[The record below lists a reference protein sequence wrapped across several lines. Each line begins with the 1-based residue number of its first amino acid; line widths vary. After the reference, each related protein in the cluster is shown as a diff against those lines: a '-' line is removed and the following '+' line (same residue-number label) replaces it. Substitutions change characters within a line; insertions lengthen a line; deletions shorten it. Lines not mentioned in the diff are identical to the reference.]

1 MSGYEP
7 IVSSPPLA
15 ARLMIVEDHDS
26 TRETLADGLRLY
38 GHEVFAAADCS
49 TAFRMLGTHRFDAVL
64 LDVNLPDGSGYD
76 LLRHVRMA
84 SSKTGGARPDLAVL
98 MLSGS
103 GEESDRVRGFE
114 LGCDDYLVKPYSFS
128 ELRGRL
134 AAVLRRSG
142 DSQLRERQYVGELMI
157 DHRSRRVELEGI
169 PVALT
174 AKEWG
179 LLTALAS
186 DATRLFTREQ
196 LLQAVWGYR
205 SGGATRTL
213 DAHAC
218 RLRRKLSCGSRSY
231 VINSWGVGYRLYDL
245 EPLKTPTSSEAM
257 S

>member
-1 MSGYEP
+1 MDAC
-7 IVSSPPLA
+7 SPTFRAPPQA
-15 ARLMIVEDHDS
+15 ACLMIVEDHDA

-49 TAFRMLGTHRFDAVL
+49 TAFRMMSKQRFDAIL

-76 LLRHVRMA
+76 LLRHVRAA
-84 SSKTGGARPDLAVL
+84 SSKTGGARPDMAVL

-142 DSQLRERQYVGELMI
+142 DAQLRERQYVGELMI
-157 DHRSRRVELEGI
+157 DHRSRRVELEGDPI
-169 PVALT
+169 ALT

-205 SGGATRTL
+205 SDGATRTL

-218 RLRRKLSCGSRSY
+218 RLRQKLSRGSRNY
-231 VINSWGVGYRLYDL
+231 VINSWGVGYRLYDS
-245 EPLKTPTSSEAM
+245 EPLETQASSEAT